1 MKKNRK
7 IKKELKTVI
16 LNLFPGTK
24 SVTTTNSH
32 GVERKI
38 RPIIYIQ
45 YYGKIVQYVGQS
57 IDLYTGRPFRAC
69 NSSYENKY
77 PVTYVRWIDASQD
90 DQRRVFWEAVV
101 VCQLRPKQQNY
112 KTYKRRVAIYHEDK
126 LRRERRERYMKP
138 LKEFMKAV

>member
-24 SVTTTNSH
+24 RVTTTNSH

-57 IDLYTGRPFRAC
+57 TDLYTGRPFRAC
-69 NSSYENKY
+69 NSSYDNKY
-77 PVTYVRWIDASQD
+77 PVTHVRWIDASQD

-101 VCQLRPKQQNY
+101 ACQLRPKQQKY
-112 KTYKRRVAIYHEDK
+112 KTYKRRVEIYHEG
-126 LRRERRERYMKP
+126 RERRERYMKHR
-138 LKEFMKAV
+138 KKAV